1 MRTAVFLALVLAMLP
16 ANALGTAQRRAYT
29 AGPPHHRGFDK
40 VEALDGVARRTRRA
54 FYDGPVALHLRA
66 GGDGNAYSRGYF
78 KVRWRDGDDVW
89 FGAALRLPSGFHARM
104 AGQVDILRWDNF
116 GRLGTDDDRS
126 GVVIHRD
133 GQASLVRQQLGV
145 EEVDLGTP
153 FALPEGRWFWLEV
166 HQVLG
171 ATDGQA
177 LSEAYVDGWLVS
189 SSTVANTYGRGVDRV
204 RYGIVAVDAERQ
216 RAPLDL
222 YLDRATAGP
231 LRMGPLTTRTPRR

>member
-1 MRTAVFLALVLAMLP
+1 MRAAVFLALVLALLP
-16 ANALGTAQRRAYT
+16 ADAVGMAQRRAYT

-40 VEALDGVARRTRRA
+40 IEALDGVARRTRRA

-66 GGDGNAYSRGYF
+66 GGHGNAYSRGYF

-89 FGAALRLPSGFHARM
+89 FGAALRLPVGFTARM
-104 AGQVDILRWDNF
+104 EGQVDLLRWDNY
-116 GRLGTDDDRS
+116 GRLGTHDDRS

-133 GQASLVRQQLGV
+133 GLASLVRQQLGV
-145 EEVDLGTP
+145 EEVDLGAP
-153 FALPEGRWFWLEV
+153 FPLPEGRWFWLEV

-177 LSEAYVDGWLVS
+177 LSEAYVDGALLAT
-189 SSTVANTYGRGVDRV
+189 STVANTYGRGVDRV
-204 RYGIVAVDAERQ
+204 RYGLVAVDAGRQ
-216 RAPLDL
+216 RRPLDL

-231 LRMGPLTTRTPRR
+231 VRMGPLSPRRPPR